1 MFAYRAGKSVEIF
14 KGKPLTSRK
23 IKSLPIEAVEGIL
36 PIETP
41 PLPGFGI
48 YNPKDAANLGHILR
62 SAQAFAIPFVYQVSG
77 TVNWHK
83 IKTDVTKA
91 TRWLITAEYDS
102 IEHLRS
108 EFPNVPIIGVE
119 ISSKSKNIKSF
130 KPPRNSLFL
139 FGRED
144 EGIPQE
150 ILSKLDE
157 IISIPTVVSLNVGIT
172 SAIVMFHWCSNFD
185 FPNWSAKG
193 RTYGA

>member
-1 MFAYRAGKSVEIF
+1 MFAYRAGKNVEIF
-14 KGKPLTSRK
+14 KGNPLVSRK
-23 IKSLPIEAVEGIL
+23 VKSFPKEAVEGIL
-36 PIETP
+36 PIEDP

-62 SAQAFAIPFVYQVSG
+62 SAQAFGIPFVYQVGG
-77 TVNWHK
+77 TVTWRK

-91 TRWLITAEYDS
+91 ARWLITGEYDS
-102 IEHLRS
+102 LEHLKA
-108 EFPNVPIIGVE
+108 EFPGVPIIGVE
-119 ISSKSKNIKSF
+119 ISPKSKSIKDF
-130 KPPRNSLFL
+130 KPARNSLFL

-157 IISIPTVVSLNVGIT
+157 VISIPTVVSLNVGIT
-172 SAIVMFHWCSNFD
+172 SAIVMFHWCSAYD

-193 RTYGA
+193 RIYGT